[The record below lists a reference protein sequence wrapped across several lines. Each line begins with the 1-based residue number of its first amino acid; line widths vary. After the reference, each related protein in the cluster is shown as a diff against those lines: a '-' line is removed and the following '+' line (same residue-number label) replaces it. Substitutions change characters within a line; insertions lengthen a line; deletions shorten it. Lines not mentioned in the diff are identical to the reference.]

1 MFGDMM
7 KKNYIT
13 TIILL
18 TVLMLTACDKVS
30 PTGVLIAS
38 SDVDDRVKMSHEY
51 YQIHKREYNVL
62 VGRNGEYTFLVGADS
77 HMTNDPGRM
86 KEMLD
91 NGIDNNDLFIAHLGD
106 IADTKAEYYINL
118 DSVVQKARDKYIK
131 KNYHEVVVKDDKDIE
146 HVFYREPH
154 STELYTLDQL
164 KMPFY
169 PVVGNHDLTN
179 NGWALW
185 TNIFNSSFYTVFIY
199 VGDEE
204 GHPIYDH
211 LIFLDTASGTLGR
224 EQIDLLDDGALDD
237 MFKVNPDGKL
247 RHTFVFGHTNI
258 FRVGTFELASTF
270 PREET
275 YYLLNKFD
283 EWDADIVF
291 CGHVHQWDEQHIGDV
306 TYLTLDSM
314 SERNN
319 PGPGNYLVRVHVKT
333 DGSLSWERVRM
344 NYTPNR

>member
-1 MFGDMM
+1 M
-7 KKNYIT
+7 KKNCIT
-13 TIILL
+13 SIILL
-18 TVLMLTACDKVS
+18 SMLMLTACDKIS
-30 PTGVLIAS
+30 PSGILIATT
-38 SDVDDRVKMSHEY
+38 DVDDRVKMSYEY
-51 YQIHKREYNVL
+51 YKVHKNQYQYLSAED
-62 VGRNGEYTFLVGADS
+62 GEYTFLVGADS
-77 HMTNDPGRM
+77 HMTNDIGRM
-86 KEMLD
+86 EEMF
-91 NGIDNNDLFIAHLGD
+91 NIGIDNDDLFMAHLGD
-106 IADTKAEYYINL
+106 IADTKAECYINL
-118 DSVVQKARDKYIK
+118 DYAVKEARDKYVYK
-131 KNYHEVVVKDDKDIE
+131 HYEEVAVKDDKGEE
-146 HVFYREPH
+146 HYFYRLPGT
-154 STELYTLDQL
+154 SDLYTLDQL

-169 PVVGNHDLTN
+169 PVVGNHDITN

-185 TNIFNSSFYTVFIY
+185 TNIFNSSFYFAYIFI
-199 VGDEE
+199 GTDDD
-204 GHPIYDH
+204 GAIANYDR

-224 EQIDLLDDGALDD
+224 EQIDMLSNGTMDGMAGDPSI
-237 MFKVNPDGKL
+237 KI

-344 NYTPNR
+344 NYTPIK